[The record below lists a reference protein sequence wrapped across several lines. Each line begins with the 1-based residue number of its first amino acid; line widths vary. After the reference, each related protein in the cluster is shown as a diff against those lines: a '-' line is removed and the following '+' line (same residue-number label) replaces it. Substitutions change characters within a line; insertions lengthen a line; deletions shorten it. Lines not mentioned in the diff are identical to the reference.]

1 MPLTGGPGLDRGME
15 HPRQHASRSTSQR
28 DQDER
33 LTATAA
39 PGLIAQPGYRTELAG
54 GLLHS
59 TC

>member
-1 MPLTGGPGLDRGME
+1 MPLTGGPGSTGVWNIRGSM
-15 HPRQHASRSTSQR
+15 PAAPPASEIR
-28 DQDER
+28 DER

>member
-1 MPLTGGPGLDRGME
+1 ME